1 MATIAGTRP
10 NYYELLGL
18 TPTAT
23 DEEIR
28 QAFAREI
35 SPFRPRAIGGLA
47 DISIAYETLRDT
59 ARRRSYDASI
69 GIEPD
74 RAPPAPRA
82 EGWHKLGSVH
92 VGPIGQPVV
101 AVVPRP
107 EPEAVAAAA
116 PEPLPEPEPQPRPE
130 PEAVAAA
137 APEPLPQPQPRPDP
151 IVRAE
156 APRRVLEELGFPKVE
171 ERPVEWRR
179 PALMLGGLFAGVAL
193 VGAGLGLY
201 ASRDVEPAQAEAA
214 ARPVAP
220 KPIAPAVEPPTVIEP
235 AVNEAQSMVPRQPKP
250 AATRIRRTVPA
261 QPVMAESQVADEIP
275 DLPTE
280 QVVAQTAP
288 APDSAA
294 TMPMSNA
301 AIARVIGRIGYACGS
316 VTSTTAVEGSPGVFS
331 VTCSSGDSYR
341 AAPVRGRYHFRRS
354 H

>member
-10 NYYELLGL
+10 NYYEVLGL

-35 SPFRPRAIGGLA
+35 SPFRPHAIGGLA
-47 DISIAYETLRDT
+47 EISIAYETLRDT

-92 VGPIGQPVV
+92 VGPIGQPVA

-116 PEPLPEPEPQPRPE
+116 PEPLP
-130 PEAVAAA
+130 
-137 APEPLPQPQPRPDP
+137 QPQLEPRPDP

-156 APRRVLEELGFPKVE
+156 TPRRALEEPSFPRVE

-201 ASRDVEPAQAEAA
+201 ASRDVEPAKAEAA
-214 ARPVAP
+214 ATPVAP
-220 KPIAPAVEPPTVIEP
+220 EQIAPSVEPPAVIEP
-235 AVNEAQSMVPRQPKP
+235 AVNEVRPIAPRQPKP
-250 AATRIRRTVPA
+250 AATRTSRIAPA
-261 QPVMAESQVADEIP
+261 EPARAESQVADDIP
-275 DLPTE
+275 DIPTE
-280 QVVAQTAP
+280 QVVAQTAA
-288 APDSAA
+288 APDSPAS
-294 TMPMSNA
+294 MPMSNA
-301 AIARVIGRIGYACGS
+301 TIARVIGRIGYACGA

-341 AAPVRGRYHFRRS
+341 AAPVRGRYHFRRA